1 MLTAPNADS
10 IIGVVREES
19 VEAAES
25 VAEAYAR
32 NGIRI
37 LEVTLTT
44 PDAFDLI
51 SRFAQTYAALNVVIA
66 AGTVRNDNDAA
77 QARRAGAQIIVSPH
91 TDLRVIETGSDASST
106 DGTQLFGALMAAS
119 LGEDVLCRGGHVA

>member
-1 MLTAPNADS
+1 MRTMGRLAYLMLRDPRLPQPRYPS
-10 IIGVVREES
+10 PMSRKELFEKVSMEQIIGVVREES

-44 PDAFDLI
+44 PQAFELI
-51 SRFAQTYAALNVVIA
+51 SRFAQTYAPLDVVIA
-66 AGTVRNDNDAA
+66 AGTVRNSNDAA
-77 QARRAGAQIIVSPH
+77 Q
-91 TDLRVIETGSDASST
+91 
-106 DGTQLFGALMAAS
+106 
-119 LGEDVLCRGGHVA
+119 